1 MRQGLESTLEHS
13 TETEEKKFSP
23 SNSPANSPASQ
34 HKRVASTRYDH
45 VINGE
50 PIAIESVRKIIEE
63 KMKVDTEKSQKSN
76 IDNMF
81 EGRRVRSVTISESYA
96 LHSYFDNDGDAV
108 ESCIVLPHEDQ
119 LVHVHRKTKKS
130 SKTSNK
136 VKGKGWRSK
145 TDQLNERQPLSNVVQ
160 CRRELK
166 YISSRVSE
174 MSRSRLLLQTDIK
187 KYLSILN
194 HKKYIYHL
202 VQNMVED
209 VQTVANVTRKTKY
222 AEDMKRA
229 GGGSGSGNARR
240 GADALTTM
248 TNKMIKL
255 WSKTVLSTDESLAQI
270 YLQVKIKS
278 SVGLKFFSLNPAATV
293 DKY

>member
-23 SNSPANSPASQ
+23 SNSPVNSPVSQ

-76 IDNMF
+76 DNMF

-119 LVHVHRKTKKS
+119 LVHVHRKTKKIIQNIQQ
-130 SKTSNK
+130 SK
-136 VKGKGWRSK
+136 
-145 TDQLNERQPLSNVVQ
+145 
-160 CRRELK
+160 
-166 YISSRVSE
+166 
-174 MSRSRLLLQTDIK
+174 
-187 KYLSILN
+187 
-194 HKKYIYHL
+194 
-202 VQNMVED
+202 
-209 VQTVANVTRKTKY
+209 RKRMEK
-222 AEDMKRA
+222 
-229 GGGSGSGNARR
+229 
-240 GADALTTM
+240 
-248 TNKMIKL
+248 
-255 WSKTVLSTDESLAQI
+255 
-270 YLQVKIKS
+270 
-278 SVGLKFFSLNPAATV
+278 
-293 DKY
+293 